1 MITVGLTGNMGSGKS
16 TVARIFLSL
25 GIPVFNADNEA
36 RRITQSNEIAA
47 QIAVL
52 FGRKLLNSSGELDR
66 KALAAIVF
74 NDKQK
79 LKQLNEL
86 IHPLVWEN
94 YISWLKENKSAD
106 YIIHEAA
113 ILFESGLYKHLDKI
127 IVVDAPREV
136 LIQRTIQRDHISEE
150 QVQERLNNQWS
161 TEKIKELADFV
172 IINDNINALLPQV
185 IEIDKK
191 LKTLF

>member
-36 RRITQSNEIAA
+36 RKITQSIDVAA

-52 FGRKLLNSSGELDR
+52 FGRKLLNSTGELDR

>member
-25 GIPVFNADNEA
+25 GIHIFNADNEA
-36 RRITQSNEIAA
+36 RKITQSIDVAA

-52 FGRKLLNSSGELDR
+52 FGRKLLNSTGELDR

>member
-172 IINDNINALLPQV
+172 IINDNVNALLPQV